1 MSPAPESSSDTGYDD
16 TVNYITCGKVYIMS
30 QDVIRTGLL
39 IGCGKK

>member
-16 TVNYITCGKVYIMS
+16 TVNSTFGKVYIMS